1 MVWSMVVACEASE
14 GEDDDVGEGGGI
26 EIWMLG
32 SEEE

>member
-1 MVWSMVVACEASE
+1 MWSMVAHE
-14 GEDDDVGEGGGI
+14 GEDDDAGEGGGI

>member
-1 MVWSMVVACEASE
+1 MVWSMVVAHE
-14 GEDDDVGEGGGI
+14 GEDDDAGKGGGI